1 MTDIEV
7 LLNNIYTLGFR
18 SGGVLLGIWGLY
30 IFFKSLFGEAGR
42 NPVRIV
48 MSVLLIVAGAAIFQM
63 LPTLIETG
71 KNTGGQ
77 IGGGGGYG
85 MHRLVAPLDEQPI
98 PFVEPGAAT

>member
-18 SGGVLLGIWGLY
+18 AGGVLLGIWGLY
-30 IFFKSLFGEAGR
+30 IFFRSLFGEAGR

-48 MSVLLIVAGAAIFQM
+48 MSVLLIVAGAAIFQL
-63 LPTLIETG
+63 LPTLIQTG

-77 IGGGGGYG
+77 IGGGGGGYG
-85 MHRLVAPLDEQPI
+85 MHQIELVAPLDTPDA
-98 PFVEPGAAT
+98 EPGAAA

>member
-18 SGGVLLGIWGLY
+18 GGGVLLGIWGLY
-30 IFFKSLFGEAGR
+30 IFFRSLFGEAGR

-63 LPTLIETG
+63 LPQLIETG

-77 IGGGGGYG
+77 IGGGGYG
-85 MHRLVAPLDEQPI
+85 MHQLVAPLDEEQRI
-98 PFVEPGAAT
+98 PEPGAPA

>member
-18 SGGVLLGIWGLY
+18 AGGVLLGIWGLY
-30 IFFKSLFGEAGR
+30 IFFRSLFGEAGR

-63 LPTLIETG
+63 LPQLIETG

-77 IGGGGGYG
+77 IGGGGYG
-85 MHRLVAPLDEQPI
+85 MHQLAPLDEQRTPDA
-98 PFVEPGAAT
+98 EPGAPA